1 VSVIRMSCDGIE
13 VELEWV
19 GLVVVDLEE
28 VRLE

>member
-1 VSVIRMSCDGIE
+1 MSCDGIE
-13 VELEWV
+13 VELEWA